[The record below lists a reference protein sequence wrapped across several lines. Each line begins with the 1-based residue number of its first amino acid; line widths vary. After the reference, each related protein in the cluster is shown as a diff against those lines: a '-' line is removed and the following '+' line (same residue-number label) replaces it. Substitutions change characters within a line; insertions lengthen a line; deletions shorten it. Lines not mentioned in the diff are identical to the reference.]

1 MLDACFTCTPPS
13 DGSEV
18 GPKLNGNVCGTATL
32 GTSFSSTHS
41 WPCMAQPFFNDMDLI
56 ECFCKDRTC
65 TCTQEIQY
73 SCAERITK
81 RQIHVYN
88 WTVSGSKTSGCQ

>member
-18 GPKLNGNVCGTATL
+18 GPKLNGNVCGAATL

-56 ECFCKDRTC
+56 ECFLQRPNLYL
-65 TCTQEIQY
+65 Y
-73 SCAERITK
+73 SRDSVFMRGT
-81 RQIHVYN
+81 N
-88 WTVSGSKTSGCQ
+88 N